1 MKNTPLKNKEIS
13 WLSFNARVL
22 QEAADPDVPLYER
35 IKFLGIYSS
44 NMDEFFRVRVATLRR
59 LAMMGKEAREGMKQ
73 DPDEILK
80 QIQDIVIEQHD
91 SFDSVYKDILIS
103 LGRQSVYIIDETQ
116 LNSEQGVF
124 VRTFFRSQ
132 VRAKLFPIMLDQV
145 SEFPSMRDEGIYLA
159 VNLTHARG
167 KQKPKQALIEIPSEI
182 LPRFITLPSK
192 GRKKFLIF
200 LDDIIRYNLD
210 DIFSFFPYNRFEAY
224 TVKLTRDSELDIADD
239 MSQSFIKKVSKSLK
253 QRKEG
258 DPVRLVHDACIPPD
272 LLNVFKKGLEITD
285 KDACIAGARY
295 HNFKDFINFPD
306 FWLHDHKYQKTTP
319 LPHHAIHS
327 KKSLMEVITRRDIL
341 LHYPYQ
347 SFDYV
352 IDLLREASI
361 DPRVT
366 SIKFTLYRVAKYSTV
381 INALIN
387 AARNGKTVVVVLE
400 LQARFDEEANIY
412 WANRLQEEGVKV
424 IYGVPGLKV
433 HSKLCL
439 ITRKK
444 SDGPSR
450 FAIIGT
456 GNYNENTARI
466 YSDHSLFTADS
477 RLTREVTR
485 VFDFFENNYNVSSF
499 KHLLVA
505 PFNLRKKIVQLIKNE
520 IQYAELGREAS
531 IFMKVNNLVDSK
543 IIRQLYA
550 ASSANVKIR
559 LIVRSMCA
567 LIPGIE
573 SVSENIKA
581 ISIVD
586 KYLEHSRIFIFHN
599 GGDVRYFIGSADI
612 MPRNLDR
619 RVEVISPVFDT
630 RIQQELR
637 RFMEIQWMDNCKARI
652 WTESMENRIRTNGGI
667 KKVRAQWDIYDFL
680 QKTHRFRE
688 G

>member
-306 FWLHDHKYQKTTP
+306 FWLCDHKYQKTTP

-466 YSDHSLFTADS
+466 YSDHSNS
-477 RLTREVTR
+477 
-485 VFDFFENNYNVSSF
+485 
-499 KHLLVA
+499 
-505 PFNLRKKIVQLIKNE
+505 
-520 IQYAELGREAS
+520 
-531 IFMKVNNLVDSK
+531 
-543 IIRQLYA
+543 
-550 ASSANVKIR
+550 
-559 LIVRSMCA
+559 
-567 LIPGIE
+567 
-573 SVSENIKA
+573 
-581 ISIVD
+581 
-586 KYLEHSRIFIFHN
+586 
-599 GGDVRYFIGSADI
+599 
-612 MPRNLDR
+612 
-619 RVEVISPVFDT
+619 
-630 RIQQELR
+630 
-637 RFMEIQWMDNCKARI
+637 
-652 WTESMENRIRTNGGI
+652 
-667 KKVRAQWDIYDFL
+667 
-680 QKTHRFRE
+680 
-688 G
+688 